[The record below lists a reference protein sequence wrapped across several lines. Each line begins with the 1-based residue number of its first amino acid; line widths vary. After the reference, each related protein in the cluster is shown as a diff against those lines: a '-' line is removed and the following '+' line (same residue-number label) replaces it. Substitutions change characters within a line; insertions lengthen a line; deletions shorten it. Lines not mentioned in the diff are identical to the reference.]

1 MFGRIAA
8 RAIAILIVWSP
19 FVFGDPSTALTQYQV
34 NVGSLAPLAPSSQ
47 APAVAE
53 PFGLPVEPVTYGQ
66 VLSKWSGLV
75 ADISAESDILAQCR
89 YDAAPCPPAAQKF
102 LAVIAAGR
110 ALDGPASA
118 PSTAPSIWRSGR

>member
-8 RAIAILIVWSP
+8 RAVAILIVCSP
-19 FVFGDPSTALTQYQV
+19 FIIGDPSTALTQYQV

-89 YDAAPCPPAAQKF
+89 YDAPAAH
-102 LAVIAAGR
+102 
-110 ALDGPASA
+110 
-118 PSTAPSIWRSGR
+118 STAPHRHHQPRHQYGDQADE